1 MADILRMIVVLSALC
16 GLSGFALSYLK
27 MVTAP
32 VIEEQVL
39 TYVQGPAIA
48 GVFTDIDNQPIA
60 DRKAFETEKGRVLVF
75 PAMRDGKLV
84 GVALEAKGKG
94 YGGDVGVMVGFNVAN
109 DTLAGIGTTTLKET
123 PGLGMRIAEPGFTG
137 QFRGI
142 AAPVGLKSQGGSI
155 DGISGATIS
164 SSGAV
169 TAVNLAAEAYKALKP
184 EILKEPAMSSVMQ
197 EFTKGLW
204 KDLPPFRLVLGLCP
218 TLAVTN
224 SANNG
229 LGMGAAVIFVLVL
242 SNMIISM
249 VRGIIPKKVR
259 IACFI
264 VIAASL
270 VVAVELLMQAY
281 AYPLYQQLGI
291 FVPLIVVNCI
301 ILARAEAFAAKNGVA
316 ASVADGLGI
325 GLGFTMSLTFLGSL
339 REILGNGTWFGH
351 PVMWDG
357 FQPFAIMVQAPGA
370 FICLGLILATMN
382 VINVWQARRK
392 GGQVVETSSC
402 GGCKACS
409 MLQQRQ
415 EQ

>member
-1 MADILRMIVVLSALC
+1 
-16 GLSGFALSYLK
+16 
-27 MVTAP
+27 
-32 VIEEQVL
+32 
-39 TYVQGPAIA
+39 
-48 GVFTDIDNQPIA
+48 
-60 DRKAFETEKGRVLVF
+60 
-75 PAMRDGKLV
+75 
-84 GVALEAKGKG
+84 
-94 YGGDVGVMVGFNVAN
+94 
-109 DTLAGIGTTTLKET
+109 
-123 PGLGMRIAEPGFTG
+123 
-137 QFRGI
+137 
-142 AAPVGLKSQGGSI
+142 
-155 DGISGATIS
+155 
-164 SSGAV
+164 
-169 TAVNLAAEAYKALKP
+169 
-184 EILKEPAMSSVMQ
+184 MSSVMQ

-325 GLGFTMSLTFLGSL
+325 GLGYTISLTFLGSL
-339 REILGNGTWFGH
+339 REILGNGTLF
-351 PVMWDG
+351 DG
-357 FQPFAIMVQAPGA
+357 ADSLLGSWAKVLRIEVFHTDTPFLLAMLPPGA
-370 FICLGLILATMN
+370 FIGLGMMLAIKYLIDERSKQRKA
-382 VINVWQARRK
+382 QAARAVSVAPSDVT
-392 GGQVVETSSC
+392 G
-402 GGCKACS
+402 KA
-409 MLQQRQ
+409 
-415 EQ
+415 